1 MLKTIEMPP
10 IKTMP
15 PPVGVDWPR
24 IAIEA
29 ITPKVDDGQFPV
41 RRCLGDTVTVAAD
54 IIADGHD
61 KLAAELLW
69 RAADEK
75 RFSSVRMAL
84 VENDRWSAEFR
95 LERLGRHVFAV
106 AAWKDLYGSFVD
118 EVTKKHNAG
127 IATKLEVEEGLA
139 LVRETAEAKGNRY
152 AKPLQ
157 ALLKQLEQAP
167 EETRRAVLLSDE
179 TVALMRAADPRK
191 FLSRSGEVILDAERP
206 IAAFAS
212 WYEIFPRS
220 ASGDPGRHG
229 NFQDVIG
236 QLPRIK
242 DMGFDVLYFPPIHPI
257 GRVNRKGR
265 NNALIA
271 GPGDPGSPYAIGAA
285 EGGHDA
291 IHPELGTLADFHRLR
306 DAAAEHGLELALDF
320 AIQCAPDHPWIKEH
334 PEWFDWR
341 PDGSLRYAEN
351 PPKKY
356 EDIVNVDFY
365 AKGAMPALWIALRD
379 VVQFWVDQ
387 GVRLFRVDNPHTKP
401 LPFWQWMIGDIRS
414 RHPDAV
420 FLAEAFTRPKLM
432 YRLAKIGFSQ
442 SYTYFTWRNTKRE
455 LTEYLLELTTT
466 PPKEF
471 FRPHFFVNTPDINPF
486 FLHHSGRAGFLIRAA
501 LAATLS
507 GLWGV
512 YNGFELC
519 ESTAIPGREEY
530 LNSEKYEIRA
540 WDHDRPGN
548 IVPEIKRLNAIR
560 RANPALRTHLGVE
573 FLNAFNDNVLY
584 FFKRSADGNA
594 ILAAVSLDPFNAQ
607 SADIEIPLWRFGLPD
622 DGSLAAEDL
631 MRDVNFVW
639 HGKMQN
645 VWLNPYEIP
654 FCIWRVNPVT

>member
-1 MLKTIEMPP
+1 MLNMPEPPP
-10 IKTMP
+10 ITTAP
-15 PPVGVDWPR
+15 PPVGVALPR

-29 ITPKVDDGQFPV
+29 ISPKVDDGQFPV
-41 RRCLGDTVTVAAD
+41 RRCVGESVTVAAD
-54 IIADGHD
+54 LIADGHD

-69 RAADEK
+69 RAADER
-75 RFSSVRMAL
+75 RFSAVPMTLA
-84 VENDRWSAEFR
+84 ENDRWSAEFP
-95 LERLGRHVFAV
+95 LKRLGRHVFV
-106 AAWKDLYGSFVD
+106 VTAWKDLYGSFVD

-127 IATKLEVEEGLA
+127 IATKLEIEEGLA
-139 LVRETAEAKGNRY
+139 LVREAAAAKGSRY

-157 ALLKQLEQAP
+157 ALLAQLENAP
-167 EETRRAVLLSDE
+167 EETRRLVLLSDE

-191 FLSRSGEVILDAERP
+191 FLSRSGEVILDAERK
-206 IAAFAS
+206 IAEFAS

-220 ASGDPGRHG
+220 ASSEPDRHG
-229 NFQDVIG
+229 NFRDVIRH
-236 QLPRIK
+236 LPRIRE
-242 DMGFDVLYFPPIHPI
+242 MGFDVLYFPPIHPI

-265 NNALIA
+265 NNALTA
-271 GPGDPGSPYAIGAA
+271 APDDPGSPYAIGAA

-291 IHPELGTLADFHRLR
+291 IHPQLGTLADFHKLR
-306 DAAAEHGLELALDF
+306 DAAAEMGLEIALDF

-365 AKGAMPALWIALRD
+365 AKGAMPTLWLALRD
-379 VVQFWVDQ
+379 VVQFWIDQ
-387 GVRLFRVDNPHTKP
+387 GIRLFRVDNPHTKP
-401 LPFWQWMIGDIRS
+401 LPFWQWLIGDIRS

-442 SYTYFTWRNTKRE
+442 SYTYFTWRNTKQE

-466 PPKEF
+466 PVKDF

-519 ESTAIPGREEY
+519 ESAAIPGREEY
-530 LNSEKYEIRA
+530 INSEKYEIRS
-540 WDHDRPGN
+540 WDHERPGN
-548 IVPEIKRLNAIR
+548 IVPEITRLNAIR
-560 RANPALRTHLGVE
+560 RANPALHTHLGVE

-594 ILAAVSLDPFNAQ
+594 ILAAINLDPFNAQ

-622 DGSLAAEDL
+622 HASLAAEDL
-631 MRDVNFVW
+631 MRDVKFIW

-654 FCIWRVNPVT
+654 FCIWRVNPVA